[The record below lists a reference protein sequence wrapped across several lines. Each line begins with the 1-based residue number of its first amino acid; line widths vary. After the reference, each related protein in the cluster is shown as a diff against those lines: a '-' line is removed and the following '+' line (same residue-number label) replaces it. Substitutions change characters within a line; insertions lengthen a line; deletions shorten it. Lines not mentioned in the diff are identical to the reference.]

1 MKTTGNIIS
10 ITGGGFGIG
19 RGLAEAFHSVAL
31 PGAWYFVWGAI
42 R

>member
-1 MKTTGNIIS
+1 MKLSGNTIS

-19 RGLAEAFHSVAL
+19 CGPAEAFHSSTA
-31 PGAWYFVWGAI
+31 